1 MASAEAQKR
10 DRAMSWEDK
19 EAAAVKELVASLPAW
34 EGSLAPDTSLPFAS
48 ALRTGALDCGIRYY
62 HRRNAEPR
70 DRVELVVAVRAGSID
85 ERDEER
91 GLAHVL
97 EHLAFRAQSDEDGSW
112 GVLREL
118 EAHGVKFGSHQN
130 AYTSFEETCYWLH
143 VPSDFFG
150 RALELLG
157 ALVGDVR
164 ISDDDVDK
172 ERAIVLE
179 EWRQGKDW
187 AQRAAESHFRFTF
200 AGSRLADRLPI
211 GSLDVVRTATAE
223 TLRDFY
229 ERHYVAENMAVV
241 VVGDVPAGTDI
252 AQAIDAAFSKH
263 FDARRTSDRAWPRDA
278 AAFYPKGADA
288 FGSRVLLQN
297 VAEGE
302 KPKLRVN
309 VYEDAEATST
319 AATLSC
325 CRPFVAPA
333 TVASFETWLLDD
345 VYQQILNRRLQKLS
359 MLATPPFAHASAGTE
374 RPVCLA
380 AAGRA
385 VSVATLSVQPLTRGD
400 AANALAAAWRCVEDT
415 RAGVSEEE
423 LRMAK
428 REILSDLK
436 MQWLE
441 KDQQESSTLADEA
454 RDHFLLRMPPLD
466 VRAEVALTAAIV
478 RGITVEGARSRAD
491 ALFPAGAKLDAVVGC
506 TQPLPRARWFARL
519 RGLDAAE
526 AGAAATADAL
536 RGAVLDF
543 AGAAGASAADEAFD
557 AAAFFGPVAD
567 DKGQVVSKARHDL
580 PGLATPA
587 LELRLDNGLTVVFL
601 RTDFRDDEV
610 VLYGAAPGGL
620 STVCGRS
627 ATLTPLAFAA
637 RFASSLAREYGPF
650 GAPKALLA
658 DALGGRRVRLDAD
671 VDAYRRVLSGD
682 CAVDEL
688 ETLLALTARH
698 FHEPLKRSA
707 GRLETL
713 KRLARENVRERWR
726 DPKARYAKAIDE
738 VNTRD
743 HPYWRPASLADV
755 DTFDAAASADF
766 YDAAFSSPEG
776 FALCFSGTFDVDD
789 AALEELVK
797 AYLGPLRPRG
807 DVDRPED
814 AAFGFGEGSGALPA
828 FGAARTIAPL
838 DARFPDGGPHVRVV
852 HAPLASVETD
862 DDAALRGCQSRL
874 SFPVKVAGV
883 GADDVETSR
892 DRLRENATLEVA
904 AMILESKLVESLRF
918 SASKVYDVSSRISF
932 ATADPLN
939 DAATVLAGVLG
950 VSASHDPDAA
960 DFLESKVLET
970 IAALTSEGPARRDL
984 DNALAAAKNDRS
996 ELLRRN
1002 TFWAPALASTFL
1014 TPRYRGDLGATYAET
1029 HTVRDD
1035 LHAALGEASG
1045 PDAVRAALARATG
1058 RLENRTKVRLAPAR
1072 PLLGAR
1078 PTLVVAAAAAAA
1090 AAALGAVVLARRR

>member
-1 MASAEAQKR
+1 MASAETQKR

-34 EGSLAPDTSLPFAS
+34 EGRWS
-48 ALRTGALDCGIRYY
+48 RTRPYPSRRRCGPALDRGLRYY

-97 EHLAFRAQSDEDGSW
+97 EHLAFRAERRGR
-112 GVLREL
+112 VLGRAAEL
-118 EAHGVKFGSHQN
+118 EARGVKFGSHQN

-211 GSLDVVRTATAE
+211 GSLD
-223 TLRDFY
+223 
-229 ERHYVAENMAVV
+229 
-241 VVGDVPAGTDI
+241 
-252 AQAIDAAFSKH
+252 AIDAAFSKH
-263 FDARRTSDRAWPRDA
+263 FDARRTSDRPWPRDA
-278 AAFYPKGADA
+278 AAFYPAGADA
-288 FGSRVLLQN
+288 FGSRVLQK

-302 KPKLRVN
+302 TPKLRVN

-333 TVASFETWLLDD
+333 TVGSFETWLLDD

-380 AAGRA
+380 ASGRA

-400 AANALAAAWRCVEDT
+400 AAQALAAAWRCVEDT

-466 VRAEVALTAAIV
+466 VRDEVALTAAIV

-536 RGAVLDF
+536 RGA
-543 AGAAGASAADEAFD
+543 
-557 AAAFFGPVAD
+557 
-567 DKGQVVSKARHDL
+567 GQVVSKARHDL

-658 DALGGRRVRLDAD
+658 DALGGRRVRRDAD

-789 AALEELVK
+789 GALEELVK

-828 FGAARTIAPL
+828 FGAARAIAPL

-883 GADDVETSR
+883 GADD
-892 DRLRENATLEVA
+892 
-904 AMILESKLVESLRF
+904 
-918 SASKVYDVSSRISF
+918 VYDVSSRISF

-1029 HTVRDD
+1029 HAVRDD

-1045 PDAVRAALARATG
+1045 PDAVRGARATG
-1058 RLENRTKVRLAPAR
+1058 AREPDQGALSPRRMASKMSSMSTPRSAASEEVACASSSSSPELRLLKESREPEAAERPDPWRLGWGDGDRDRVGRSPSDKARIHAPSSCS
-1072 PLLGAR
+1072 GAWR
-1078 PTLVVAAAAAAA
+1078 
-1090 AAALGAVVLARRR
+1090 

>member
-1 MASAEAQKR
+1 MASAETQKR

-19 EAAAVKELVASLPAW
+19 EAAAVKEL
-34 EGSLAPDTSLPFAS
+34 
-48 ALRTGALDCGIRYY
+48 
-62 HRRNAEPR
+62 
-70 DRVELVVAVRAGSID
+70 
-85 ERDEER
+85 
-91 GLAHVL
+91 
-97 EHLAFRAQSDEDGSW
+97 SDEDGSW

-211 GSLDVVRTATAE
+211 GSLDVVRRGGGE

-241 VVGDVPAGTDI
+241 VVGDVPAETDI

-263 FDARRTSDRAWPRDA
+263 FDARRTSDRPWPRDA
-278 AAFYPKGADA
+278 AAFYPAGADA
-288 FGSRVLLQN
+288 FGSRVLQK

-302 KPKLRVN
+302 TPKLRVN

-333 TVASFETWLLDD
+333 TVGSFETWLLDD

-380 AAGRA
+380 ASGA

-400 AANALAAAWRCVEDT
+400 AAQALAAAWRCVEDT

-466 VRAEVALTAAIV
+466 VRDEVALTAAIV
-478 RGITVEGARSRAD
+478 RGSPSRASPTP
-491 ALFPAGAKLDAVVGC
+491 PA
-506 TQPLPRARWFARL
+506 RARWFARL

-536 RGAVLDF
+536 RGAVLDS
-543 AGAAGASAADEAFD
+543 GRGGIVAADEAF

-567 DKGQVVSKARHDL
+567 EQGQVVSKARHDL

-587 LELRLDNGLTVVFL
+587 LELRLDNGLTV
-601 RTDFRDDEV
+601 
-610 VLYGAAPGGL
+610 
-620 STVCGRS
+620 
-627 ATLTPLAFAA
+627 
-637 RFASSLAREYGPF
+637 
-650 GAPKALLA
+650 ALLA

-713 KRLARENVRERWR
+713 KRLARENVRGGGATEGALRQGHR
-726 DPKARYAKAIDE
+726 RGEHAGP
-738 VNTRD
+738 
-743 HPYWRPASLADV
+743 PYWRPASLADV

-789 AALEELVK
+789 GALEELVK

-828 FGAARTIAPL
+828 FGAARAIAPL

-883 GADDVETSR
+883 GADDVEASGTASKAR
-892 DRLRENATLEVA
+892 RRVA
-904 AMILESKLVESLRF
+904 AMILESKL
-918 SASKVYDVSSRISF
+918 
-932 ATADPLN
+932 
-939 DAATVLAGVLG
+939 
-950 VSASHDPDAA
+950 
-960 DFLESKVLET
+960 VLET

-1029 HTVRDD
+1029 HAVRDD

-1045 PDAVRAALARATG
+1045 PDAVRAALSADG
-1058 RLENRTKVRLAPAR
+1058 RLENRTKVRLARGRCWAR
-1072 PLLGAR
+1072 GPRSSPPPPPPPPPRSAPSYSRGAR
-1078 PTLVVAAAAAAA
+1078 
-1090 AAALGAVVLARRR
+1090 GAQRR

>member
-1 MASAEAQKR
+1 MASAETHKR

-48 ALRTGALDCGIRYY
+48 ALQTGALDCGLRYY

-97 EHLAFRAQSDEDGSW
+97 EHLASRAQSDEDGSW

-241 VVGDVPAGTDI
+241 VVGDVPAETDI

-263 FDARRTSDRAWPRDA
+263 FDARRTSDRPWPRDA
-278 AAFYPKGADA
+278 AAFYPAGADA
-288 FGSRVLLQN
+288 FGSRVLQK

-333 TVASFETWLLDD
+333 TVGSFETWLLDD

-400 AANALAAAWRCVEDT
+400 AAQALAAAWRCVEDT
-415 RAGVSEEE
+415 RAGVTEEE

-441 KDQQESSTLADEA
+441 KEQQESSTLADEA

-466 VRAEVALTAAIV
+466 VKDEVALTAAIA
-478 RGITVEGARSRAD
+478 RGITVEGARSLAD
-491 ALFPAGAKLDAVVGC
+491 ALFPAGAKLTPSWAARSPC
-506 TQPLPRARWFARL
+506 PARAGSRACAGSTRRRPARRRRRTRCEAPCSTSR
-519 RGLDAAE
+519 RG
-526 AGAAATADAL
+526 
-536 RGAVLDF
+536 
-543 AGAAGASAADEAFD
+543 GASAADEAFD

-567 DKGQVVSKARHDL
+567 EQGQVVSKARHDL

-650 GAPKALLA
+650 GAPRRLA
-658 DALGGRRVRLDAD
+658 TPGRPGAALDA
-671 VDAYRRVLSGD
+671 DAYRRVLSGD

-789 AALEELVK
+789 GALEELVK

-883 GADDVETSR
+883 GADD
-892 DRLRENATLEVA
+892 
-904 AMILESKLVESLRF
+904 
-918 SASKVYDVSSRISF
+918 VYDVSSRISF

-1029 HTVRDD
+1029 HAVRDD
-1035 LHAALGEASG
+1035 LHAALGEASASR
-1045 PDAVRAALARATG
+1045 P
-1058 RLENRTKVRLAPAR
+1058 

-1078 PTLVVAAAAAAA
+1078 PTLAAAAAAA
-1090 AAALGAVVLARRR
+1090 GGGARRRRIRAAPRGQYR